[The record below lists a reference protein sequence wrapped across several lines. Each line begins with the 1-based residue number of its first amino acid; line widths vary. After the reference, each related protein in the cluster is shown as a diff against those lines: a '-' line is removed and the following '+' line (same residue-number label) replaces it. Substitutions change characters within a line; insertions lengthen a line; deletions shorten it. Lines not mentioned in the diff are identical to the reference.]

1 MSALLANN
9 FIEYDGVGDVPPQIH
24 SYLSTNHKDLRNLD
38 KSSPALVTKAK
49 DRWYVPDANKAQ
61 DLEKKREKA
70 LLKEFEAYRS
80 FTGRKIKE
88 SRLEVLRAG
97 FRAAWAAKDYKTII
111 GIANK
116 LPEET
121 LQEDEKL
128 LTLYD
133 LALTRT
139 EDGI

>member
-1 MSALLANN
+1 MLELN
-9 FIEYDGVGDVPPQIH
+9 FIQYDGNGDVPSQIH
-24 SYLSTNHKDLRNLD
+24 SYLSSNHKDLRGLE
-38 KSSPALVTKAK
+38 KTSPALVAKAK
-49 DRWYVPDANKAQ
+49 ERWYVPDPNKAQ
-61 DLEKKREKA
+61 DLDKKREKA
-70 LLKEFEAYRS
+70 LLKEFETYKA

-97 FRAAWAAKDYKTII
+97 FRAAWAAKDYQTII